1 MFAGN
6 VTGGISFTVE
16 RGAIEHWL
24 TTVRFILSGN
34 LSTVSMIFNMQ
45 ILQSINLSEKSLT
58 HKIMS
63 CLSKKKGGRIVPKY
77 IGFTTWSRDR
87 DVPVQDWSDVQEI
100 QPITTPE
107 VFSDKTR

>member
-1 MFAGN
+1 MPFKKR
-6 VTGGISFTVE
+6 GG
-16 RGAIEHWL
+16 G
-24 TTVRFILSGN
+24 
-34 LSTVSMIFNMQ
+34 
-45 ILQSINLSEKSLT
+45 
-58 HKIMS
+58 
-63 CLSKKKGGRIVPKY
+63 IVPKY